1 MNQHLNRRSFLSFAA
16 IGAAAVTLAA
26 CGTTS
31 GSSGNDAAASGDFK
45 APAKDLSATLTYA
58 IWDAAQKPAMQK
70 IIAEFNKQ
78 YPNIKINIDVTPS
91 KGAAYWTKI
100 QTQASSNTLPDV
112 FWMNGP
118 RIKLYAENNQ
128 LMPLT
133 GLVSAKA
140 IDTANYPKA
149 LVDLYTVKG
158 TFYGAPKDFDT
169 SALFYNK
176 ALLKAAGVAEPTG
189 DWTWDDVKKSGAAVS
204 KFYEGKGIYG
214 YGGDLTGGQTSYYNT
229 IIEAGGTVISTDGKK
244 SGYDSPQAIAGLQFW
259 RDLISTGVSP
269 TMQQLTDTLT
279 SDMFTSSKLAM
290 TMDGSWTV
298 GPAFAALG
306 ADLGI
311 VTLPKGPDNANSV
324 IHGLANVIP
333 ANAKNPAAS
342 QAFVAFLANEES
354 AKIQADTGT
363 VIPAFNGTQQA
374 WVDSVKSVDLN
385 VFLELAKTAS
395 PYPASQNTAAWN
407 ELENTLLP
415 QAFAGVK
422 PVSEIA
428 KELATQ
434 MNAALSQES

>member
-1 MNQHLNRRSFLSFAA
+1 MKQHLNRRSFLSLTA
-16 IGAAAVTLAA
+16 IGAATVTLAA
-26 CGTTS
+26 CGS
-31 GSSGNDAAASGDFK
+31 NNGGAGNEAAATDYT

-58 IWDAAQKPAMQK
+58 IWDASQKPAMQK
-70 IIAEFNKQ
+70 IIDEFNKQ
-78 YPNIKINIDVTPS
+78 YPSIKINIDVTPS

-118 RIKLYAENNQ
+118 RIKQYAENKQ
-128 LMPLT
+128 LMALT

-140 IDTANYPKA
+140 VDTANYPKA
-149 LVDLYTVKG
+149 LVDLYTVNG
-158 TFYGAPKDFDT
+158 TFYGVPKDFDT

-176 ALLKAAGVAEPTG
+176 ALFKAAGVAEPTG

-204 KFYEGKGIYG
+204 KFYEGKGVYG

-229 IIEAGGTVISTDGKK
+229 IIQAGGTVISSDGKK
-244 SGYDSPQAIAGLQFW
+244 SGYDSTESIAGLQFW
-259 RDLISTGVSP
+259 RDLISAGVSP
-269 TMQQLTDTLT
+269 SMQQLTDTLT
-279 SDMFTSSKLAM
+279 GDMFTSSKLAM

-306 ADLGI
+306 QDLGI
-311 VTLPKGPDNANSV
+311 VTLPKGPDNNNSV

-342 QAFVAFLANEES
+342 QAFVAFLANEDS

-385 VFLELAKTAS
+385 IFLELAKTAA

-422 PVSEIA
+422 PVGDIA
-428 KELATQ
+428 KELASQ
-434 MNAALSQES
+434 MDTVLSQES